1 MKTMKVSLLVLD
13 FDLYPRQQID
23 SHHVGEMVAAEEAG
37 VKFPPIVI
45 DKKSKRVTDGWH
57 RVRMK
62 QRLYKENAE
71 IEVIEKTYR
80 NEREMFLD
88 AIRLNASHG
97 RNLSSYD
104 RAHCALRAGELGIK
118 DDVLAG
124 ALLVTVARVDALRVN
139 KAATV
144 GTGKAEVTVPIKRT
158 IGHMAGKRLT
168 RPQQEAN
175 KKLGGMAQLFY
186 VNQLIMLIETDLL
199 DTANKDLMAAI
210 EKLAGMLPVGVK
222 V

>member
-45 DKKSKRVTDGWH
+45 DRKSKRVIDGWH
-57 RVRMK
+57 RIRMK
-62 QRLYKENAE
+62 LRLYKENAE

-210 EKLAGMLPVGVK
+210 EKLAGMLPVEVK

>member
-210 EKLAGMLPVGVK
+210 EKLAGMLPVEVK